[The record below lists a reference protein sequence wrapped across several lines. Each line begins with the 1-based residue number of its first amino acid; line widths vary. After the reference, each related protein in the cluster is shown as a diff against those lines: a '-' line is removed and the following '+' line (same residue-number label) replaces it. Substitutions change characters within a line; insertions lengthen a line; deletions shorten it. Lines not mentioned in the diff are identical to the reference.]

1 MDTAYCYSG
10 TEVLR
15 NRLNIRSAKKLSIAE
30 RKLTMLRIADLLRR
44 PVVGR
49 FDLKHLCRIYFC
61 KTEYI
66 TGMLNNLFNELREEM
81 FLKELHGSKL
91 VCRLAYYMSEINAIH
106 PFREGNG
113 RAQREFIREL
123 ALQNDVIIHYESV
136 TAEQM
141 INASIESFNG
151 NYGPME
157 DLLKNCIAY

>member
-1 MDTAYCYSG
+1 
-10 TEVLR
+10 
-15 NRLNIRSAKKLSIAE
+15 
-30 RKLTMLRIADLLRR
+30 
-44 PVVGR
+44 
-49 FDLKHLCRIYFC
+49 
-61 KTEYI
+61 
-66 TGMLNNLFNELREEM
+66 M

>member
-1 MDTAYCYSG
+1 MIS
-10 TEVLR
+10 LI
-15 NRLNIRSAKKLSIAE
+15 NNH
-30 RKLTMLRIADLLRR
+30 
-44 PVVGR
+44 VVHG
-49 FDLKHLCRIYFC
+49 LQ
-61 KTEYI
+61 
-66 TGMLNNLFNELREEM
+66 LFLQ
-81 FLKELHGSKL
+81 LHIF
-91 VCRLAYYMSEINAIH
+91 AYYMSEINAIH

-157 DLLKNCIAY
+157 ELLKNCIAY